1 MKVMI
6 NKEQLKL
13 IAEHIQKNGKT
24 DAKAVNNKSKNKGKK
39 NK

>member
-1 MKVMI
+1 MRVMI

-13 IAEHIQKNGKT
+13 IAEHIQKNEKT
-24 DAKAVNNKSKNKGKK
+24 GVNTVKDKAKNKGKK